1 MKKAR
6 NGSRKNLPPEN
17 PSERTGF
24 TSAGRIDELLGI
36 EKKVQGADPV
46 NVQTLDLHGYTLD
59 DAKVELDN
67 FLNFVEKDTDEV
79 HVVHGYHGGNAIKNY
94 LKHDF
99 RHKRVQKNLHSVN
112 QGITILVMKKK

>member
-6 NGSRKNLPPEN
+6 SGSKKFLPPEN
-17 PSERTGF
+17 PSKKAGF
-24 TSAGRIDELLGI
+24 TSANRIDELLGI
-36 EKKVQGADPV
+36 NKKATDMSPA
-46 NVQTLDLHGYTLD
+46 NVETLDLHGYTLD

-67 FLNFVEKDTDEV
+67 FINFVDKDTDEV
-79 HVVHGYHGGNAIKNY
+79 HVVHGYHSGNAIKNY

-99 RHKRVQKNLHSVN
+99 RHKRVQKKLHSVN